1 MNKLVKIS
9 GVVFLLIC
17 NLLAFYDV
25 KQQTEEGLYLEYILI
40 SFSLAT
46 FFSFILS
53 KKKPIKNN

>member
-1 MNKLVKIS
+1 MKIL

-53 KKKPIKNN
+53 KKKAIKNN